1 MNNIAVLIRHDLE
14 LNMTRVLYETLQ
26 VHGVI
31 GKALHG
37 LHLRILE
44 VGFKVFF
51 TPGNAHT
58 LTASAGRGLDHNRK
72 TNLLCHLQS
81 LFYRVNRLL
90 AARNDRNSCLHHS
103 LSGCRFIAH
112 LIDDLRRRTN
122 ERDAA
127 LLAQLRKARVFG
139 KESES
144 RMNSFCL
151 HGYGSCQNT
160 LHIQVTLI

>member
-1 MNNIAVLIRHDLE
+1 
-14 LNMTRVLYETLQ
+14 MTRVLYETLQ
-26 VHGVI
+26 IHGVI

-44 VGFKVFF
+44 VGFKVFL

-58 LTASAGRGLDHNRK
+58 FTAGGCLDHNRK
-72 TNLLCHLQS
+72 TDLFRHLQS

-90 AARNDRNSCLHHS
+90 AARNDRYSGLHHG
-103 LSGCRFIAH
+103 LSGCGFISH

-144 RMNSFCL
+144 RMNRFCL

-160 LHIQVTLI
+160 LHIQVTLV